1 MEDKANIRT
10 QHLIWAIAVDV
21 LALWIL
27 TLGLLVIEY
36 WQDWLLV
43 PINAL
48 PTTSWILY
56 AMMCISWLLL
66 PVLLVLVPGSVE
78 GKAHN
83 DGAPAKHSSS
93 LVSWL
98 LVLISFV
105 FFPNVS
111 NTGYNVG
118 WRSIT
123 VHKFRGA
130 FCITSNALFWN
141 TLFCK
146 TKAQISINCSAT
158 YLQVIVSAARC
169 RNYVCMCCKSVT
181 CVLQ

>member
-48 PTTSWILY
+48 PTTFWILY

-78 GKAHN
+78 GKTHN

-98 LVLISFV
+98 LVLISFIS
-105 FFPNVS
+105 FLTFL
-111 NTGYNVG
+111 TQG
-118 WRSIT
+118 IT
-123 VHKFRGA
+123 WDGGQLLYIGFG
-130 FCITSNALFWN
+130 ALFV
-141 TLFCK
+141 
-146 TKAQISINCSAT
+146 
-158 YLQVIVSAARC
+158 LQVMLYFGIPYFAKRKH
-169 RNYVCMCCKSVT
+169 KSV
-181 CVLQ
+181 